1 MSTLCKTWGQ
11 RLLVGMIRLYQ
22 RVSRYTPP
30 VCRFTPT
37 CSEYTAQAILEH
49 GVWTGLWLGIRRI
62 LRCHP
67 FSPGGYDPV
76 PPRKSRRTGE
86 PDGGHPS
93 NSRPASGG

>member
-1 MSTLCKTWGQ
+1 MSAPRVTWGQ
-11 RLLVGMIRLYQ
+11 RLLVGTIRLYQ

-49 GVWTGLWLGIRRI
+49 GVWAGLWLGIRRI

-76 PPRKSRRTGE
+76 PPRPSRSQHGQ
-86 PDGGHPS
+86 DVGGTS
-93 NSRPASGG
+93 NSHPASGV

>member
-1 MSTLCKTWGQ
+1 MTAPRPMLMQKILISI
-11 RLLVGMIRLYQ
+11 IRLYQ
-22 RVSRYTPP
+22 RMSRYTPP

-49 GVWTGLWLGIRRI
+49 GVWAGLWMGVRRI

-76 PPRKSRRTGE
+76 PTRRHRS
-86 PDGGHPS
+86 D
-93 NSRPASGG
+93 